1 MTVNTEITNGQ
12 FAKNKRQQND
22 IPNRNIYIFSQDP
35 GIIVEE
41 SIERLKEPEPMDHYK
56 KTVFSGNNKAV
67 VHMDL
72 QQLR

>member
-1 MTVNTEITNGQ
+1 MVNLQKIRDNRMTSLTGTSISH
-12 FAKNKRQQND
+12 
-22 IPNRNIYIFSQDP
+22 IFSQDP
-35 GIIVEE
+35 GIIVED

>member
-1 MTVNTEITNGQ
+1 MVNLQKIRDNRMTSLTGTSISH
-12 FAKNKRQQND
+12 
-22 IPNRNIYIFSQDP
+22 IFSQDP
-35 GIIVEE
+35 GIIVEK